1 MHLSKRQK
9 SIFDRINKYL
19 ISIGYDFGLKI
30 VKNRIMRTN
39 AGELLLWFGC
49 NDNTTITEDFA
60 IFLKYISWFESFAM
74 IKDSQ
79 NLDEWEIRLD
89 LLGI

>member
-1 MHLSKRQK
+1 MDLSKRQK
-9 SIFDRINKYL
+9 MIFDRINRHL
-19 ISIGYDFGLKI
+19 ISISYDFGLKI
-30 VKNRIMRTN
+30 VDNRIMRTEN
-39 AGELLLWFGC
+39 GKLTLWFGC
-49 NDNTTITEDFA
+49 NDNTSITEDFA

-74 IKDSQ
+74 IKDNQ